1 MAAGPTFAAE
11 PLAEQPGSTIGY
23 PTAEAALAA
32 LHAKPNVEFSIQAG
46 WTVASDPDSNS
57 VWTFPPEHDPAY
69 PAVVRRQATPGPN
82 GAVSVHTDVL
92 CAASKQAC
100 DDLVRAFERMTDEA
114 NDQARG
120 GDAGGGVGAGE

>member
-1 MAAGPTFAAE
+1 MLPVDKYGP
-11 PLAEQPGSTIGY
+11 
-23 PTAEAALAA
+23 ALF
-32 LHAKPNVEFSIQAG
+32 LRILQG
-46 WTVASDPDSNS
+46 LD
-57 VWTFPPEHDPAY
+57 

-82 GAVSVHTDVL
+82 GAVSIHTDVL

-120 GDAGGGVGAGE
+120 GDSSGGVGAGE